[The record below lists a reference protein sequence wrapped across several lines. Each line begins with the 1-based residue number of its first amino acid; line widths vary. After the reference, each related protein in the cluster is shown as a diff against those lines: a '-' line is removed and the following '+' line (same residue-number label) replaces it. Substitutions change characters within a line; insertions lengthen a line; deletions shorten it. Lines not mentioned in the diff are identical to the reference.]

1 MSPIQDTKETLI
13 ELLAP
18 CKKLDPRTVHTFA
31 ITLIGLVR
39 VASVTLSQ
47 IALSVDKDIKT
58 DSKYKRIQRFVHHFK
73 PDFRFYVQTVFD
85 HFAPKQ
91 KGKSVVLAIDRTN
104 WKFGKHNLNFL
115 VVALCFYSVAIP
127 LVWKLLPHRGCSDVD
142 SQKALLRLLRRSLKP
157 CQFKQIQTLT
167 TDREFGSKELI
178 RYLQAEGINPVIRL
192 KKNLIVEDTNKKLYH
207 FFRRNRP
214 KYLRK
219 PIKVLGVSGYVSG
232 YYLPCKQKREDDYVL
247 IFSLERNRQALKL
260 YEQRWRIETMF
271 GAFIGCESADS
282 RGFNLESTHI
292 THPSRLKS
300 LLFLVSIAFCWMV
313 LAGDYLVKDT
323 PIPQRVFKQEREGV
337 TQIQRRNT
345 ISRFTLVFD
354 AIRAALFNA
363 WSIRHFL
370 ILLSC
375 T

>member
-1 MSPIQDTKETLI
+1 MNS
-13 ELLAP
+13 
-18 CKKLDPRTVHTFA
+18 V
-31 ITLIGLVR
+31 VR
-39 VASVTLSQ
+39 NWFG
-47 IALSVDKDIKT
+47 IC
-58 DSKYKRIQRFVHHFK
+58 
-73 PDFRFYVQTVFD
+73 
-85 HFAPKQ
+85 KQ
-91 KGKSVVLAIDRTN
+91 KVLT
-104 WKFGKHNLNFL
+104 
-115 VVALCFYSVAIP
+115 
-127 LVWKLLPHRGCSDVD
+127 LLGEVHSP
-142 SQKALLRLLRRSLKP
+142 
-157 CQFKQIQTLT
+157 F
-167 TDREFGSKELI
+167 
-178 RYLQAEGINPVIRL
+178 RL
-192 KKNLIVEDTNKKLYH
+192 KKNLIVEGTNKKLYH

-271 GAFIGCESADS
+271 GAFKS
-282 RGFNLESTHI
+282 RGFNLEATHI
-292 THPSRLKS
+292 THSSRLKS

-313 LAGDYLVKDT
+313 LVGDYLVKDT

-345 ISRFTLVFD
+345 VSRFTLAFD
-354 AIRAALFNA
+354 AIRATLFNA